1 MDNVFN
7 LSFDHNGRQ
16 YDLEAV
22 FQRVGYIH
30 QFHVQLDGQTLIV
43 EFDEE
48 RNYRVIGSNGAR
60 DSGVDQ
66 NFLKALVEKI
76 SSLH

>member
-1 MDNVFN
+1 M
-7 LSFDHNGRQ
+7 
-16 YDLEAV
+16 

-48 RNYRVIGSNGAR
+48 RNYHRVIGESLGN
-60 DSGVDQ
+60 SEVDQ
-66 NFLKALVEKI
+66 SFLKALVEKV
-76 SSLH
+76 SSLN

>member
-16 YDLEAV
+16 YDLEAL

-30 QFHVQLDGQTLIV
+30 QFHVQLDGHTLII
-43 EFDEE
+43 ESDEE
-48 RNYRVIGSNGAR
+48 RDYRVIGTERQERNIDPG
-60 DSGVDQ
+60 
-66 NFLKALVEKI
+66 LMKALVEKI

>member
-7 LSFDHNGRQ
+7 LSFNHNGKQ

-30 QFHVQLDGQTLIV
+30 QFHVQHDGRALIV

-48 RNYRVIGSNGAR
+48 RNYSIIGTNGAAN
-60 DSGVDQ
+60 SEVDQ
-66 NFLKALVEKI
+66 SFLKALVEKV
-76 SSLH
+76 SSLQ

>member
-7 LSFDHNGRQ
+7 LSFSHDGKQ

-22 FQRVGYIH
+22 FQRVGYVH
-30 QFHVQLDGQTLIV
+30 QFHIQLDGQTLIV

-48 RNYRVIGSNGAR
+48 RIYRIIGDNKAAR
-60 DSGVDQ
+60 KDIDQ
-66 NFLKALVEKI
+66 GLLKTLIQKV

>member
-1 MDNVFN
+1 M
-7 LSFDHNGRQ
+7 
-16 YDLEAV
+16 

-48 RNYRVIGSNGAR
+48 RNYRVIGESLGN
-60 DSGVDQ
+60 SEVDQ
-66 NFLKALVEKI
+66 SFLKALVEKV

>member
-7 LSFDHNGRQ
+7 LSFSHDGKQ

-22 FQRVGYIH
+22 FQRVGYVH
-30 QFHVQLDGQTLIV
+30 QFHVQLDGRTLIV

-48 RNYRVIGSNGAR
+48 RNYRVIGES
-60 DSGVDQ
+60 SGNSEVDQ
-66 NFLKALVEKI
+66 SFLKALVEKV